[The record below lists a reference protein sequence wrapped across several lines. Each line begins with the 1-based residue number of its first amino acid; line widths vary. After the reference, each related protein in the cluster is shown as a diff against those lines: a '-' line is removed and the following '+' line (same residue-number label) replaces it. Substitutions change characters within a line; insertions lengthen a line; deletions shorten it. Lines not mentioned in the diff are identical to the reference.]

1 MLNLGIEI
9 KELKIENYSRKD
21 NTYDLIA
28 NFEVNGN
35 KDNIVKRYDLG
46 KAENLAGDLINSIR
60 EYVKNKNKVMSRDP
74 IEGIVIIRYIKEL
87 EEIEEQVMGFFKKI
101 EVKIKDFKNQKYG
114 ENFLTRY
121 KTIDGFSQKL

>member
-1 MLNLGIEI
+1 MLNLGINI

-21 NTYDLIA
+21 DTYDLVA
-28 NFEVNGN
+28 SFEVNGN

>member
-35 KDNIVKRYDLG
+35 KDNIVKRYGLSRIEDLTS
-46 KAENLAGDLINSIR
+46 DLISSIK
-60 EYVKNKNKVMSRDP
+60 EHVKSKNKVMSRDP
-74 IEGIVIIRYIKEL
+74 IEGIVIVRYTKEL
-87 EEIEEQVMGFFKKI
+87 EEVKEQVMGFFKKI
-101 EVKIKDFKNQKYG
+101 ETKIKDFKNQRYS

>member
-21 NTYDLIA
+21 DTYDLIA

-35 KDNIVKRYDLG
+35 KDNIVKRYSLSRI
-46 KAENLAGDLINSIR
+46 GDLTNDLISSIK
-60 EYVKNKNKVMSRDP
+60 EHVKSKNKVMSRDP

>member
-21 NTYDLIA
+21 DTYDLIA

-35 KDNIVKRYDLG
+35 KYNIIKRCDLVRI
-46 KAENLAGDLINSIR
+46 EDLTSDLISSIK
-60 EYVKNKNKVMSRDP
+60 EHVKNKNKVMSRDP
-74 IEGIVIIRYIKEL
+74 IEGIVIVRYIKEL
-87 EEIEEQVMGFFKKI
+87 EEVEEQVAGFFRKV
-101 EVKIKDFKNQKYG
+101 ENKIKDFKGQRYS